1 MVGYLANRVSAHGWM
16 PQQALTDGSRG
27 LGVLLRQSRGN
38 YITCPEDVDLQLLG
52 AAQRLNVGVL
62 VTLRLSMLYP
72 IIAGMHEGQTELLMK
87 GGYQL
92 QVLESLAAIS
102 SSSVKKLQYAA
113 ILRKE
118 GLLLVWQDDITQILG
133 HAQHMEDKLLAY
145 VWGRNSYLGTPAMT
159 PFTGASPLQSPTP
172 SVSNFSVFP
181 EKGGAM
187 LAATPDELMSE
198 SDDGADQRDITE
210 ITESVNRPVM
220 LHSAVFVGMGVCL
233 AIVLVYGFSVGELV
247 AESFMDSSYTRLAL
261 LAACPFLMCAGL
273 FFFQVIFGDLW
284 QIAGPINGLKTNS
297 RTYSCIKPSLRQAYA
312 LGFEPPH
319 ITIQM
324 PVYKEGMD
332 SVIIPTVRSLQAAI
346 SFYES
351 RGGTASIFIND
362 DGMRAISEEEAQVRR
377 DFYHDNDIGWV
388 ARPKHGDE
396 GFERKGKFKKAS
408 NMNFALNLSQKVETY
423 MNEMVDA
430 RAAVVQPG
438 RNDTDPIMLEEHE
451 LDEIYEQCLDRA
463 LTENSRAMAAGNIRM
478 GEFILIVD
486 SDTRVVSH
494 LFVLFSLS
502 F

>member
-1 MVGYLANRVSAHGWM
+1 M

-38 YITCPEDVDLQLLG
+38 YISCPEDVDLQLLG

-62 VTLRLSMLYP
+62 VTLRLNMLYP
-72 IIAGMHEGQTELLMK
+72 IIAGMHDGQTELMMK

-92 QVLESLAAIS
+92 QVLESLASVS
-102 SSSVKKLQYAA
+102 SSSVKKFQYAA

-118 GLLLVWQDDITQILG
+118 GILLVWQDEITQILG

-181 EKGGAM
+181 EKGGA
-187 LAATPDELMSE
+187 LAATPEELSDSE
-198 SDDGADQRDITE
+198 DGGDRDSTE

-220 LHSAVFVGMGVCL
+220 LHSAFFVGMGVCL
-233 AIVLVYGFSVGELV
+233 AIVLVYGFSVGQLV
-247 AESFMDSSYTRLAL
+247 AESFMDGNYTRLAL

-297 RTYSCIKPSLRQAYA
+297 RTYSCIKPSLRQAYS

-362 DGMRAISEEEAQVRR
+362 DGMRAISEEEARVRR

-388 ARPKHGDE
+388 ARPKHGDN

-423 MNEMVDA
+423 MNEMVDS
-430 RAAVVQPG
+430 RAAMQPG
-438 RNDTDPIMLEEHE
+438 RNESDPIMLEEHE
-451 LDEIYEQCLDRA
+451 LDEIYELCLDRA
-463 LTENSRAMAAGNIRM
+463 LTENPLAMAEGNIRM

-486 SDTRVVSH
+486 SDTRVVSCKAPRQH
-494 LFVLFSLS
+494 LADSN
-502 F
+502 